1 MIDYL
6 SELKNDLLNLINS
19 LLKENIIQKDF
30 NVNNISIDY
39 LSKSKKGDVSTN
51 LFILLKK
58 KQLNKDKN
66 LENILNEKIS
76 NFPYIENINIAK
88 EGFINIFFNKKYI
101 IKHLNNVLNNSKNY
115 GKNNSGNNQKINI
128 EFVSANP
135 TGPIHIAHLR
145 GAVFGDVLSSILE
158 ENGYN
163 VTREYYIND
172 SGTQIEVLGNSLF
185 KRYQQLFGNKIQ
197 LLNSEYPGEYLI
209 DLAKKIKKND
219 NDKWLNFDE
228 PSRKKYFQ
236 NYAVQELLIEIKND
250 LQSLNII
257 FDNYV
262 SESNIIEKNLIDE
275 VISNLNDKKL
285 IYEGVLEKPKGDD
298 QINWSPRKQL
308 LFKST
313 KFYDEVDRPLQKENG
328 EWTYF
333 ANDAAYHYD
342 KYLRKYNQLIN
353 IWGADHIGYIKRME
367 SIISASTNKEN
378 YLKVI
383 VCQIV
388 RLFKDGQIIKMS
400 KREGNFVTLKNIL
413 NDVGKDS
420 LRYFMISTKNETP
433 IDFNFDKVIAKN
445 KDNPVFYCQYAY
457 ARASSIINKSKD
469 YDEFKNLNQL
479 FNMFDYSKLSQY
491 EWNIILKIISWPYL
505 LKQTSNSHQPHKL
518 TNYIEDL
525 SSNFHSFWNM
535 GKDNKNL
542 RFLDLNN
549 KKKTITKLL
558 WIECFRIVLKRCFE
572 IIGIESHEKM

>member
-6 SELKNDLLNLINS
+6 SELKKDLLNLINY
-19 LLKENIIQKDF
+19 LLQEKIIQKDF
-30 NVNNISIDY
+30 KINNISIDY

-58 KQLNKDKN
+58 NKIDKEIN
-66 LENILNEKIS
+66 LENILNEKIN
-76 NFPYIENINIAK
+76 NFEYIEKINIAK
-88 EGFINIFFNKKYI
+88 EGFINIFFDKKYI
-101 IKHLNNVLNNSKNY
+101 IKHLNYVLNKSKNY
-115 GKNNSGNNQKINI
+115 GRNNSGKNKKINI

-145 GAVFGDVLSSILE
+145 GAVFGDVISSIME
-158 ENGYN
+158 ENGFN

-185 KRYQQLFGNKIQ
+185 KRYQQLFGKKTE

-209 DLAKKIKKND
+209 DLAKKIKTND
-219 NDKWLNFDE
+219 NDKWLDSDE
-228 PSRKKYFQ
+228 LNRKKYFQ
-236 NYAVQELLIEIKND
+236 KYAVQELLFDIKND
-250 LQSLNII
+250 LQSLDII

-262 SESNIIEKNLIDE
+262 YESKIIEKKLIAE
-275 VISNLNDKKL
+275 VILNLNDKKL
-285 IYEGVLEKPKGDD
+285 IYEGILEKPKGED
-298 QINWSPRKQL
+298 QIDWSPRKQL

-313 KFYDEVDRPLQKENG
+313 KFLDEVDRPLKKENG

-367 SIISASTNKEN
+367 SIISATTNNEN

-400 KREGNFVTLKNIL
+400 KRDGNFITLKNIL
-413 NDVGKDS
+413 KDVNKDS

-433 IDFNFDKVIAKN
+433 IDFNLDKVIDKN

-469 YDEFKNLNQL
+469 YDEFKNLSKL
-479 FNMFDYSKLSQY
+479 FDMFDYSSLSKY

-505 LKQTSNSHQPHKL
+505 LKQTSHSLQPHKI

-542 RFLDLNN
+542 RFLNLED